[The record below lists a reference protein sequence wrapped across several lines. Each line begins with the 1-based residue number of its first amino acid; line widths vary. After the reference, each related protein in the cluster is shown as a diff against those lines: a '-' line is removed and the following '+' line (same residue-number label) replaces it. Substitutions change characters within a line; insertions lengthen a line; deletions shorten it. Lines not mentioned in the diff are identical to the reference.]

1 MTDTLLHRGP
11 DEAGFF
17 IEPDVELGMRRLAII
32 DVAHGHQPASDE
44 SGDIQVILNG
54 EIYNFQDLRHR
65 LEALGHT
72 FVSASDTEVIAH
84 AYEQWGQAA
93 ITNLNGMF
101 ALAIWDRRT
110 RELVLARDRAGKK
123 PLLYATTPSGGIVFA
138 SEARAILR
146 SGWQPQPDFQSLNHV
161 LAFGYVPTDQTAF
174 AGIHSLPPAHT
185 LVWREG
191 QVRHERYWSLDWRS
205 PASMTVDEAVDGAE
219 DLIRSAVRRRLV
231 SERPL
236 GVFLSGGIDSTVV
249 TAIAS
254 ELQSRQVSTFTVS
267 FGDPQFNEAHYAEKI
282 AAVLGTDHHT
292 IRVDPDPH
300 FVETRLPAIFD
311 QPFADSSAV
320 PTSLLAQF
328 ASEEIVVALGGDG
341 GDEAFVGYD
350 RYLAAP
356 SLQRW
361 NLLISAAQPLRHVLR
376 RAATIVKSRQLQRGV
391 RALRGYPSLADR
403 YMALMTLTL
412 ESERRQLWSSEL
424 ALHGSIDTPERHFK
438 RLWEEV
444 PVESDV
450 DRMVAVDFATYLPGD
465 LLVKADISTMASSL
479 ELRSPLLDMHV
490 LEFAASIPQSIRTHQ
505 GTPKFILK
513 EIARRYVP
521 RELIDRPK
529 MGFGIP
535 RARWLRE
542 DLRDMVHD
550 TLLGPTSTQR
560 GWFDQATLKSL
571 VKQHDGGLDRDS
583 VLWPLLMIELWARA
597 WID

>member
-17 IEPDVELGMRRLAII
+17 VEPHVELGMRRLAII

-54 EIYNFQDLRHR
+54 EIYNFQELRRR
-65 LEALGHT
+65 LESLGHSFT
-72 FVSASDTEVIAH
+72 SASDTEVIAH

-93 ITNLNGMF
+93 ITHLNGMF

-110 RELVLARDRAGKK
+110 HELVLARDRAGKK
-123 PLLYATTPSGGIVFA
+123 PLLYAMTPSGILVFA

-146 SGWQPQPDFQSLNHV
+146 SGWQAAPDFQSLNHV
-161 LAFGYVPTDQTAF
+161 LAFGYVPTDATAF
-174 AGIHSLPPAHT
+174 AGIHSLPAAHILT
-185 LVWREG
+185 FSHGRIH
-191 QVRHERYWSLDWRS
+191 QERYWSLDWRS
-205 PASMTVDEAVDGAE
+205 PVSMTVDEAVDGAE
-219 DLIRSAVRRRLV
+219 DLIRSAVQRRLV

-254 ELQSRQVSTFTVS
+254 ELQPTQVSTFTVS
-267 FGDPQFNEAHYAEKI
+267 FGDPQFNEAHYAERI
-282 AAVLGTDHHT
+282 AAALGTNHQT
-292 IRVDPDPH
+292 IQVDPDPH
-300 FVETRLPAIFD
+300 YVETHLPMVFD

-320 PTSLLAQF
+320 PTSLLAAF

-356 SLQRW
+356 TLQRW
-361 NLLISAAQPLRHVLR
+361 NLPISAAQPLRHVLR
-376 RAATIVKSRQLQRGV
+376 RAAAVIKSRQLQRGV
-391 RALRGYPSLADR
+391 RAFRGYPSLADR
-403 YMALMTLTL
+403 YIALMTLTL
-412 ESERRQLWSSEL
+412 ASERSALWSSHL
-424 ALHGSIDTPERHFK
+424 PIHDSIDTPESKFT
-438 RLWEEV
+438 RLWHEM

-450 DRMVAVDFATYLPGD
+450 DRMVALDFATYLPGD

-513 EIARRYVP
+513 EIAGRYVP

-550 TLLGPTSTQR
+550 TLLGPTSVQR
-560 GWFDQATLKSL
+560 GWFDQAALRSL
-571 VKQHDGGLDRDS
+571 VKQHNSGLDRDS
-583 VLWPLLMIELWARA
+583 VLWPLLMVELWARQ

>member
-17 IEPDVELGMRRLAII
+17 VEPHVELGMRRLAII

-54 EIYNFQDLRHR
+54 EIYNFQELRHR
-65 LEALGHT
+65 LESLGHSFT
-72 FVSASDTEVIAH
+72 SASDTEVIAH

-93 ITNLNGMF
+93 ITYLNGMF

-110 RELVLARDRAGKK
+110 NELVLARDRAGKK
-123 PLLYATTPSGGIVFA
+123 PLLYAMTPSGVLVFA

-146 SGWQPQPDFQSLNHV
+146 SGWQAAPDFQSLNHV
-161 LAFGYVPTDQTAF
+161 LAFGYVPTDATAF
-174 AGIHSLPPAHT
+174 AGIHSLPPAHILT
-185 LVWREG
+185 FRDGRIL
-191 QVRHERYWSLDWRS
+191 QERYWSLDWRS
-205 PASMTVDEAVDGAE
+205 PASMTVNEAVDGAE
-219 DLIRSAVRRRLV
+219 DLIRSAVQRRLV

-254 ELQSRQVSTFTVS
+254 ELQSTQVSTFTVS
-267 FGDPQFNEAHYAEKI
+267 FGDPQFNEAHYAERI
-282 AAVLGTDHHT
+282 ASTLGTDHHT
-292 IRVDPDPH
+292 IQVDPDPH
-300 FVETRLPAIFD
+300 YVETRLPTIFD

-320 PTSLLAQF
+320 PTSLLAAF

-356 SLQRW
+356 ILQRW
-361 NLLISAAQPLRHVLR
+361 NLAISAAQPLSGVLR
-376 RAATIVKSRQLQRGV
+376 RAATVIKSRQLQRGV
-391 RALRGYPSLADR
+391 RAFRGYPSLADR
-403 YMALMTLTL
+403 YIALMTLTL
-412 ESERRQLWSSEL
+412 ASERSELWSSHL
-424 ALHGSIDTPERHFK
+424 PIHDSVDTPEREFI
-438 RLWEEV
+438 RLWHEM

-450 DRMVAVDFATYLPGD
+450 DRMVALDFATYLPGD

-513 EIARRYVP
+513 EIAGRYVP

-550 TLLGPTSTQR
+550 TLLGPTSVQR
-560 GWFDQATLKSL
+560 GWFDQAALRSL
-571 VKQHDGGLDRDS
+571 VTQHNSGLDRDS
-583 VLWPLLMIELWARA
+583 VLWPLLMIELWARE

>member
-17 IEPDVELGMRRLAII
+17 VEANVELGMRRLAII

-44 SGDIQVILNG
+44 SGHIQVIMNG

-65 LEALGHT
+65 LEALGHS
-72 FVSASDTEVIAH
+72 FASASDTEVIAH
-84 AYEQWGQAA
+84 AYEQWGPSA
-93 ITNLNGMF
+93 ISYLNGMF

-110 RELVLARDRAGKK
+110 RELILARDRVGKK
-123 PLLYATTPSGGIVFA
+123 PLLYAMTTSGGIVFA
-138 SEARAILR
+138 SEARAILK
-146 SGWQPQPDFQSLNHV
+146 SGWVAQPDFQSLNHV
-161 LAFGYVPTDQTAF
+161 LAFGYVPTDRSAF
-174 AGIHSLPPAHT
+174 AGIKSLPPAHLLT
-185 LVWREG
+185 WRDAH
-191 QVRHERYWSLDWRS
+191 VRTECYWSLDWRS
-205 PASMTVDEAVDGAE
+205 PTAVSISEAIDGAH
-219 DLIRSAVRRRLV
+219 DRIRAAVQRRLV

-254 ELQSRQVSTFTVS
+254 ELQGKPLSTFTVS
-267 FGDPQFNEAHYAEKI
+267 FGDRQFNEAHFAEKI
-282 AAVLGTDHHT
+282 AAVLGTEHHT
-292 IRVDPDPH
+292 IHVDPDPH
-300 FVETRLPAIFD
+300 FVETRLPTIFD

-320 PTSLLAQF
+320 PTSLLAKY
-328 ASEEIVVALGGDG
+328 AREDIVVALGGDG
-341 GDEAFVGYD
+341 GDEGFVGYD

-356 SLQRW
+356 TLQRW
-361 NLLISAAQPLRHVLR
+361 NTAISVAQPIRHLVR
-376 RAATIVKSRQLQRGV
+376 RAAKLTKSRQLQRGV

-412 ESERRQLWSSEL
+412 ESERRALWSTGLSIQDSMTEPEFRFQEL
-424 ALHGSIDTPERHFK
+424 WSQAHADT
-438 RLWEEV
+438 
-444 PVESDV
+444 DV
-450 DRMVAVDFATYLPGD
+450 DRMVAVDFSKYLPGD

-479 ELRSPLLDMHV
+479 ELRSPLLDVQV
-490 LEFAASIPQSIRTHQ
+490 LEYAASLPVSIRTHR
-505 GTPKFILK
+505 GTTKFILK
-513 EIARRYVP
+513 EIAYRYVP

-550 TLLGPTSTQR
+550 VLLGPTSVQR
-560 GWFDQATLKSL
+560 GWFSRESVQSL
-571 VKQHDGGLDRDS
+571 VKQHDSGLDRDT
-583 VLWPLLMIELWARA
+583 VLWPLLMIELWARQ